1 MIEVENLLKKYGE
14 LLAVK
19 DLSFNVEKGKIW
31 GLLGPNAAGKTTT
44 MRILTGY
51 LPATDGR
58 ASVAGFDV
66 FKEANELK
74 KTIGY
79 LPETLPL
86 YPEMT
91 VYSFLDFVAEIKQT
105 PPSRRRDAVE
115 KVLDI
120 SGLKEVRGRL
130 IKNISRGFKQRVGIA
145 QSLINDPQVLI
156 LDEPTIGLDPAQ
168 IIEIRKLIKSLKG
181 ERTILLST
189 HILAEMTQTCDGAVI
204 INEGNLMASGSLADL
219 TASFKEKEGVVIK
232 LRQHGKEITSLLGR
246 IPGVARISQEND
258 EFTIEWGKGKD
269 LRDEITK
276 LIVDKELG
284 LIEMRPLAM
293 NIEELYLKI
302 ISGGVAR

>member
-1 MIEVENLLKKYGE
+1 MIEVENLYKKYGE
-14 LLAVK
+14 LLAVN
-19 DLSFNVEKGKIW
+19 DLSFKVEKGKIW

-51 LPATDGR
+51 IPATGGK

-66 FKEANELK
+66 FEQPNELK
-74 KTIGY
+74 KSIGY

-86 YPEMT
+86 YPEMI
-91 VYSFLDFVAEIKQT
+91 VHSFLNFVAEIKQI
-105 PPSRRRDAVE
+105 PSSKRRDAVE
-115 KVLDI
+115 KSIEI
-120 SGLKEVRGRL
+120 SGLKSVRGRL

-145 QSLINDPQVLI
+145 QALIHDPQVLI

-168 IIEIRKLIKSLKG
+168 IIETRQLIKSLKG
-181 ERTILLST
+181 DRTILLST

-204 INEGNLMASGSLADL
+204 INEGNLMASGSLEDL

-232 LRQHGKEITSLLGR
+232 LRKHEKEVSSLLGK
-246 IPGVARISQEND
+246 ISGVAKISQD
-258 EFTIEWGKGKD
+258 AGEFTIEWGKGKD

-293 NIEELYLKI
+293 NIEDIYLSA
-302 ISGGVAR
+302 ISGGLEQ